1 MWMALKCDMGF
12 VFIHYLMVELLYRA
26 VLDSMMK
33 SNVNKL
39 DPSWR
44 FTRKDPTWSFLNLN
58 HTTELLKAQQLIN
71 WADLDWGKKIFI
83 SRHNNRD
90 NNSTDSPSE
99 NRNHKYSRSTLIT
112 VTRSD
117 SAPRCKSVWDLLLP
131 PLTRREKKQRM
142 AARRERCMCTA
153 YWGTSLKS
161 VSVWEHTGRFT
172 VTDESTGDK
181 WS

>member
-1 MWMALKCDMGF
+1 
-12 VFIHYLMVELLYRA
+12 
-26 VLDSMMK
+26 MME

-58 HTTELLKAQQLIN
+58 HTTELSKAQQLIN
-71 WADLDWGKKIFI
+71 WADLDWGKKKIFI

-90 NNSTDSPSE
+90 NNSTDRPSE
-99 NRNHKYSRSTLIT
+99 NRSHKYSRSTLIT

-131 PLTRREKKQRM
+131 PLTRREKKEAKNGSERG
-142 AARRERCMCTA
+142 AVYVHGILRDKFEKCLSLRAHWPFHSDGGEHRR
-153 YWGTSLKS
+153 
-161 VSVWEHTGRFT
+161 
-172 VTDESTGDK
+172 
-181 WS
+181 